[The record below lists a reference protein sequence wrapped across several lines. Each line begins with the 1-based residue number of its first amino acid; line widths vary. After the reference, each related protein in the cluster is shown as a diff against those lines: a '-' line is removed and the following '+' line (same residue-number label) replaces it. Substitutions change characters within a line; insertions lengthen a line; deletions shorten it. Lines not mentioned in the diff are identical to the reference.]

1 MKSKIEA
8 LENKARIE
16 FEQLKLQSEAKSKQS
31 SEDHDSSDT
40 VDDTLVGDY
49 NDVGL
54 DDIVEIKQKN
64 ECGID
69 FLTKNQKEGVSKT
82 NKVVNLMELIVEII

>member
-31 SEDHDSSDT
+31 LEDHDSSDT
-40 VDDTLVGDY
+40 SDDTLVGDY

-69 FLTKNQKEGVSKT
+69 FLTKKSEGKGFK
-82 NKVVNLMELIVEII
+82 NKIGF

>member
-1 MKSKIEA
+1 MKSRIEA

-16 FEQLKLQSEAKSKQS
+16 FEQLKLQSEAKAKQF
-31 SEDHDSSDT
+31 SEDHDSSGT
-40 VDDTLVGDY
+40 VDDSLFGDY
-49 NDVGL
+49 NDVDI

-69 FLTKNQKEGVSKT
+69 FLTKKSEGKGF
-82 NKVVNLMELIVEII
+82 KR